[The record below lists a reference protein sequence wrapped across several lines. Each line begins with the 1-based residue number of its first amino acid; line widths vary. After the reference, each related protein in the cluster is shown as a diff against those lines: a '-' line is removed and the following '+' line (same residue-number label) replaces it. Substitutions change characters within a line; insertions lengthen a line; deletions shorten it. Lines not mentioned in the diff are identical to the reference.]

1 MNSSESI
8 LQVKGLHKH
17 FGSGERRVDV
27 LRGVDLSLSGKES
40 IAVVGASGVGKT
52 TLLHILGTLER
63 PSAGEVIYEGVN
75 VLTFPEIQLAAY
87 RNRSIGFVFQF
98 HHLLSEFSAL
108 ENVMLP
114 PLIGRMSKRESRER
128 AQHVLD
134 LVGLSHRIQHR
145 VGELSGGEQ
154 QRVAVARALVL
165 NPKVLLADEP
175 TGNLDTRSSR
185 NIHELLLRLNQE
197 QKVSLVVVTH
207 NMELA
212 GMMQRQLHMKDGLL
226 NEIE

>member
-1 MNSSESI
+1 MNSAEAV
-8 LQVKGLHKH
+8 LQVKGIHKH

-27 LRGVDLSLSGKES
+27 LRGIDLSLSGQES

-63 PSAGEVIYEGVN
+63 PSAGEVIYEGAN
-75 VLTFPEIQLAAY
+75 VLTFPEIKLAAY

-114 PLIGRMSKRESRER
+114 ALIGRMSKRESRER
-128 AQHVLD
+128 ARYVLD
-134 LVGLSHRIQHR
+134 LVGLSHRVQHR

-165 NPKVLLADEP
+165 KPKVLLADEP
-175 TGNLDTRSSR
+175 TGNLDTKSSG

-197 QKVSLVVVTH
+197 QKVILVVVTH

>member
-1 MNSSESI
+1 MNSAEPI
-8 LQVKGLHKH
+8 LQVKGVHKH

-27 LRGVDLSLSGKES
+27 LRGVDLTLSGQES

-75 VLTFPEIQLAAY
+75 VLTFPETQLAAY

-98 HHLLSEFSAL
+98 HHLLSEFTAL

-114 PLIGRMSKRESRER
+114 PLIGRISKRESRES
-128 AQHVLD
+128 AQCVLD
-134 LVGLSHRIQHR
+134 LVGLSHRVQHR

-175 TGNLDTRSSR
+175 TGNLDTKTSR

-212 GMMQRQLHMKDGLL
+212 GMMKRQLHMKDGLL
-226 NEIE
+226 NEI

>member
-1 MNSSESI
+1 MNSAEPI
-8 LQVKGLHKH
+8 LQVKGVYKH

-27 LRGVDLSLSGKES
+27 LRGVDLALSGQES
-40 IAVVGASGVGKT
+40 IAVAGASGVGKS

-63 PSAGEVIYEGVN
+63 PNAGEVIYEGVN
-75 VLTFPEIQLAAY
+75 VLTFPETQLSAY

-114 PLIGRMSKRESRER
+114 ALIGRLSKRKSREIAR
-128 AQHVLD
+128 EVLE

-165 NPKVLLADEP
+165 RPKVLLADEP
-175 TGNLDTRSSR
+175 TGNLDTQTSR
-185 NIHELLLRLNQE
+185 NIHKLLLRLNQE

-207 NMELA
+207 NLELA
-212 GMMQRQLHMKDGLL
+212 GMMQRQLQMKDGLL
-226 NEIE
+226 NEI